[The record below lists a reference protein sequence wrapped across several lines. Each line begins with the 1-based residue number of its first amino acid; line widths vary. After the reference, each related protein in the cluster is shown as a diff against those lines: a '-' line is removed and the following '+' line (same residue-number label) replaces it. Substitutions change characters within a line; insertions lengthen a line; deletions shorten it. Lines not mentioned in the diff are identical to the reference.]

1 MGVGTSL
8 TPNFLTASVSAGGN
22 PYSIL
27 NEDTTYFWVVGRMK
41 DTSGN
46 EKAFHHARIRK
57 ADGISDLAIYMD
69 AVSSLGIFHLSHS
82 DYSVSN

>member
-1 MGVGTSL
+1 
-8 TPNFLTASVSAGGN
+8 
-22 PYSIL
+22 
-27 NEDTTYFWVVGRMK
+27 MK